1 MEGLQ
6 KPGKATGRQKAN
18 CSIFITDFF
27 NCYLNSQL
35 INLGGCSSMP
45 AMQSLKWQKFRLS
58 FWGVLYFIK
67 AFNLH
72 LRASSTQLLT
82 INRLRYWKTKPNN
95 AQMFCIST
103 AGGRWLWS
111 PHLPPPRLSLSPSLW
126 HRSRRWPWLHPT
138 RLCTPRSHPGQRGLR
153 QDRCPSASPVPRY
166 CAHQS
171 GAPGAWEHPLHL

>member
-6 KPGKATGRQKAN
+6 KPGKATGKQKAN

-72 LRASSTQLLT
+72 LRASLMQLLT

-95 AQMFCIST
+95 AQTFRISM
-103 AGGRWLWS
+103 ARGRRLWS
-111 PHLPPPRLSLSPSLW
+111 PGLPPLDSGVSPFLGQ
-126 HRSRRWPWLHPT
+126 RSRHQPWLHPAQ
-138 RLCTPRSHPGQRGLR
+138 LCAPRSHPGQGGLR
-153 QDRCPSASPVPRY
+153 QYGHLSASLV
-166 CAHQS
+166 
-171 GAPGAWEHPLHL
+171 LH